1 LQRPQVERRHLK
13 PPAIL
18 KTKLEKGP
26 LKRLY
31 RKLPA
36 SSLTQFFERPLVNI
50 DGEIVSVVSIIHQSA
65 AAKIPSSG
73 QKSQV
78 KNFIHDQELKQV
90 SSKQI
95 SLENLA

>member
-1 LQRPQVERRHLK
+1 M
-13 PPAIL
+13 
-18 KTKLEKGP
+18 
-26 LKRLY
+26 
-31 RKLPA
+31 
-36 SSLTQFFERPLVNI
+36 NI